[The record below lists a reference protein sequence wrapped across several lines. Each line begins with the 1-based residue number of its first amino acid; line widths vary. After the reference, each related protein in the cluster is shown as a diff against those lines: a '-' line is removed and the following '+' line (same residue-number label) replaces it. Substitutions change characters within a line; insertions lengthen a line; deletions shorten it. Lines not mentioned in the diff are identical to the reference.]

1 MGYQA
6 SLKPPSAQKAVRKLL
21 VILVLFLLLQ
31 YFGILNYLA
40 PGSLADSG
48 MGYGMLFVI
57 GLITSVHCVAMC
69 GGINLSQT
77 LQRGTKDISRLMFKN
92 TLAYNMGRVI
102 SYTVIGGCLGAIGG
116 LTGIGENLQA
126 TVFFQGVLKLLAG
139 LLMVLMGVQMLGLFP
154 AVRKLKLRL
163 PFSGKHLAG
172 KGRTPF
178 VVGLC
183 NGFMPCGP
191 LQSVQVIAL
200 ASGNAFTG
208 ALSML
213 CFSLGTVPLMLG
225 FGTVVSMLG
234 KRFTR
239 EVLRVGGILV
249 VVMGLSMMA
258 QGNTLAGFGNLFKIS
273 PGGQTLTD
281 MAVEKDGV
289 QYVSSILQSGK
300 YPDITVKA
308 GEPVEWKIEAS
319 KESING
325 CNYKVLLRDFG
336 MEQIFEEGE
345 NVIEFTPTKAGV
357 YTYSCWMGM
366 ITGKI
371 YVEEAS

>member
-1 MGYQA
+1 MYDYPIEKMGYQA

-126 TVFFQGVLKLLAG
+126 TAFFQGVLKLLAG

-172 KGRTPF
+172 KGK
-178 VVGLC
+178 V
-183 NGFMPCGP
+183 
-191 LQSVQVIAL
+191 
-200 ASGNAFTG
+200 
-208 ALSML
+208 LSDRSRRHGDGSD
-213 CFSLGTVPLMLG
+213 C
-225 FGTVVSMLG
+225 G
-234 KRFTR
+234 KRFR
-239 EVLRVGGILV
+239 
-249 VVMGLSMMA
+249 
-258 QGNTLAGFGNLFKIS
+258 
-273 PGGQTLTD
+273 
-281 MAVEKDGV
+281 
-289 QYVSSILQSGK
+289 
-300 YPDITVKA
+300 
-308 GEPVEWKIEAS
+308 
-319 KESING
+319 
-325 CNYKVLLRDFG
+325 RDSQNCF
-336 MEQIFEEGE
+336 
-345 NVIEFTPTKAGV
+345 
-357 YTYSCWMGM
+357 
-366 ITGKI
+366 
-371 YVEEAS
+371 